1 MSSDA
6 IFRLGSESAQTYRLK
21 WAAWQWL
28 YQAAGCRCL
37 GFEVRLQG
45 PWGAVIDVVGV
56 GPGNLIYAVEVKS
69 SRGDFARDNHT
80 AADVARLRRQF
91 DSLARRMEL
100 ASAPA
105 YQDAGAAGSSDLER
119 LRREWERLRAR
130 LATISTKFH
139 DPRFLAIADYH
150 YIMAP
155 AGVVRAER
163 LPPAWGLLAPASD
176 TAAPAPHPDS
186 ITAPGNITP
195 AGNIAAPV
203 SFAASSNRG
212 TRQNHPQ
219 RRQHYGE
226 CAARHRPRQRRRDD
240 ARPRRALGRGWHRVP
255 PARQLARVDNLPVI
269 PARLPVIPARL
280 PAIPARLPAIPARL
294 PNIPVTRH
302 PGASRNLALVPPFS
316 SVSANEFAPESSAET
331 TPSSYS
337 IAPFGICP
345 HALGCP
351 SASAQCEKPP
361 PTPAG

>member
-1 MSSDA
+1 MSSDG

-37 GFEVRLQG
+37 AFEVRLQG

-69 SRGDFARDNHT
+69 SRSDFARDNHT
-80 AADVARLRRQF
+80 DADVARLRRQF

-105 YQDAGAAGSSDLER
+105 YRDAGAGSSDLER

-163 LPPAWGLLAPASD
+163 LPPAWGLLAPGSD
-176 TAAPAPHPDS
+176 AAATP
-186 ITAPGNITP
+186 TP
-195 AGNIAAPV
+195 AT
-203 SFAASSNRG
+203 S
-212 TRQNHPQ
+212 PQ
-219 RRQHYGE
+219 
-226 CAARHRPRQRRRDD
+226 
-240 ARPRRALGRGWHRVP
+240 V
-255 PARQLARVDNLPVI
+255 VI
-269 PARLPVIPARL
+269 PAPAKTIRKDGGIMTNVL
-280 PAIPARLPAIPARL
+280 RAIARANA
-294 PNIPVTRH
+294 
-302 PGASRNLALVPPFS
+302 GAMMRAHGVQWGEDG
-316 SVSANEFAPESSAET
+316 AEF
-331 TPSSYS
+331 
-337 IAPFGICP
+337 
-345 HALGCP
+345 
-351 SASAQCEKPP
+351 PP
-361 PTPAG
+361 PGN

>member
-1 MSSDA
+1 MSSDG

-37 GFEVRLQG
+37 AFEVRLQG

-69 SRGDFARDNHT
+69 SRSDFARDNHT
-80 AADVARLRRQF
+80 DADVARLRRQF

-105 YQDAGAAGSSDLER
+105 YRDAGAEASDLER

-163 LPPAWGLLAPASD
+163 LPPAWGLLAPGSD
-176 TAAPAPHPDS
+176 AAATP
-186 ITAPGNITP
+186 TP
-195 AGNIAAPV
+195 AT
-203 SFAASSNRG
+203 S
-212 TRQNHPQ
+212 PQ
-219 RRQHYGE
+219 
-226 CAARHRPRQRRRDD
+226 
-240 ARPRRALGRGWHRVP
+240 V
-255 PARQLARVDNLPVI
+255 VI
-269 PARLPVIPARL
+269 PAPAKTIRKDGGIMTNVL
-280 PAIPARLPAIPARL
+280 RAIARANA
-294 PNIPVTRH
+294 
-302 PGASRNLALVPPFS
+302 GAMMRAHGVQWGEDG
-316 SVSANEFAPESSAET
+316 AEF
-331 TPSSYS
+331 
-337 IAPFGICP
+337 
-345 HALGCP
+345 
-351 SASAQCEKPP
+351 PP
-361 PTPAG
+361 PGG